1 MMILKKQVILE
12 NIGTPK
18 LEMAINDLMRQKKD
32 KPFERFMLEFLRC
45 DLNMGNAIVTL
56 HDYINKES
64 SEDILKLIFIK
75 LIFYYRMRFFGDN
88 LEINNN
94 ILDLIIEL
102 QIKLNPKESTD
113 LTKAYKGNKVIIR
126 NKIAKML
133 ETSKNID
140 G

>member
-1 MMILKKQVILE
+1 
-12 NIGTPK
+12 
-18 LEMAINDLMRQKKD
+18 
-32 KPFERFMLEFLRC
+32 
-45 DLNMGNAIVTL
+45 MGNAIVTL